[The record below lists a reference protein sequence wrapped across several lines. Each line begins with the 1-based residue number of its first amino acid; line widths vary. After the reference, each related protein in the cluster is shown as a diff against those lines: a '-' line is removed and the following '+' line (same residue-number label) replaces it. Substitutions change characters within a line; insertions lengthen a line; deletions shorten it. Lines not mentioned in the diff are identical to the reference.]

1 MISSQTMATGVAH
14 AVVWRK
20 DRVFY
25 TGMSLAAVAT
35 VFVGFAPTYYLGAY
49 FQAAPLTPLV
59 HLHGLV
65 FSGWILLFLTQTV
78 LVASR
83 RTDLHRRLGP
93 IGAGLAVLLVVVGLT
108 TAIVSARRTF
118 AAGDEG
124 ALTFLAIPFGD
135 MVVFSI
141 LAAAAI
147 YYRRWSEAHKR
158 LMLLATMSILDAA
171 IARWPLAIVA
181 AGPVAFFGLT
191 DLFVAAGLLYD
202 LSSRGRVHQAY
213 IWGGLLIVSSQLLRL
228 AIAGTD
234 AWLAFARALV
244 Q

>member
-14 AVVWRK
+14 AVVSRK

-49 FQAAPLTPLV
+49 FQAAQLTPLV

-65 FSGWILLFLTQTV
+65 FSSWILLFFTQTV

-93 IGAGLAVLLVVVGLT
+93 IGAALAVLLVVVGLT
-108 TAIVSARRTF
+108 TAIVSARRNF
-118 AAGDEG
+118 AAGNEG

-147 YYRRWSEAHKR
+147 YYRRSSEAHKR
-158 LMLLATMSILDAA
+158 LMLLATISILDAA

-234 AWLAFARALV
+234 VWLAFARALV